1 MYLCFLC
8 FLFDYFFYS
17 GLFPHPPPTLFFA
30 CFSKEREKERME
42 LVGWRGGGG
51 PGGTG
56 EAMYKITVWKKFL
69 IEKEKRLD
77 YEYACSP
84 FS

>member
-1 MYLCFLC
+1 
-8 FLFDYFFYS
+8 
-17 GLFPHPPPTLFFA
+17 
-30 CFSKEREKERME
+30 ME